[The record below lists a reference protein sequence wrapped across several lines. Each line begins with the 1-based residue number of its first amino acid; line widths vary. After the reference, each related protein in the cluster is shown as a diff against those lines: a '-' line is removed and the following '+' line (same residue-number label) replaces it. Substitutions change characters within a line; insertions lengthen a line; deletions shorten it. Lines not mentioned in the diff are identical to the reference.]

1 MSGPASSV
9 QVDYPIMIIIYN
21 NNNNSIDGLK
31 ANNREKKIAARFVGR
46 PAAKC
51 RTPRNSLDEGLSRV
65 QRGRWFLVNESLLL
79 LILLRYFLSLWEAD
93 GRAGRGEHPTR
104 GQTTEKTGTMDV
116 TSL

>member
-1 MSGPASSV
+1 
-9 QVDYPIMIIIYN
+9 MIIIYN

-79 LILLRYFLSLWEAD
+79 LLLLLLLRYFLSLWEAD